1 MQFIKNKPVGY
12 NINLL
17 AEMPQEGNMI
27 SKFELFKEQLL
38 ETWAVTSVNEASRSM
53 TDAGNWFYGFEW
65 PGMQKRVKRLFSTGW
80 KHSMIL

>member
-1 MQFIKNKPVGY
+1 MQFIKNKLVGY

-38 ETWAVTSVNEASRSM
+38 ETGAVTSVNEASRSM
-53 TDAGNWFYGFEW
+53 TDAG
-65 PGMQKRVKRLFSTGW
+65 
-80 KHSMIL
+80 